1 LHGSLRAEDTNKGAI
16 PTHHFAS
23 VISRLQAWQREM
35 TALFGK
41 QTVFIVSPASCSTVF
56 LLHMRGLKI
65 RLQSRYVALGE
76 GRKYNIE

>member
-1 LHGSLRAEDTNKGAI
+1 
-16 PTHHFAS
+16 
-23 VISRLQAWQREM
+23 M